1 MNFKNDLR
9 VGVIQTTLA
18 PNTTWHQNSVN
29 APEMDTQA
37 GEAVWNEIETD
48 FRAISEMEE
57 SARPEIV
64 LMPEITIPLSKER
77 LLENYAR
84 KLKIILIAGLDFRKH
99 GNYVVNE
106 ALVCI
111 PSKWPFNKGTGR
123 GKSFKFGKKYASHD
137 EKEHIKRCSESSG
150 EGLSFKPAQEIY
162 ILDLDEYGMAGFT
175 ICADFYDLD
184 RYAIYRGRIQ
194 HLFLL
199 AYNKDLESF
208 RHIAESISRIVYCNV
223 VICNCGYYGG
233 SIVFHPA
240 YDAYSRYIYR
250 HEGANLHSLQVV
262 KIPVR
267 RLMEVQSRGVVNAKD
282 NRLKNLPPGY
292 ELKLPLEA
300 KKLNGKVDFE
310 IIQ

>member
-1 MNFKNDLR
+1 MSVNFKDNLR
-9 VGVIQTTLA
+9 IGVIQTTHS
-18 PNTTWHQNSVN
+18 PNTTWNHMSKK
-29 APEMDTQA
+29 APEMDMQA
-37 GEAVWNEIETD
+37 GESIWKEIETD

-64 LMPEITIPLSKER
+64 LMPETTIPLIKER
-77 LLENYAR
+77 LLESYAR
-84 KLKIILIAGLDFRKH
+84 KLNIILIAGLDFRKQ
-99 GNYVVNE
+99 GKDVVNE
-106 ALVCI
+106 AIVCI

-123 GKSFKFGKKYASHD
+123 RKSFKFGKKYPSHD
-137 EKEHIKRCSESSG
+137 ETEHFKRCAKALG
-150 EGLSFKPAQEIY
+150 EPLTFKPAQEIC
-162 ILDLDEYGMAGFT
+162 ILDLGEYGMVGFT

-184 RYAIYRGRIQ
+184 RYSIYRGRIQ
-194 HLFLL
+194 HLFIV

-267 RLMEVQSRGVVNAKD
+267 RLIEVQTKKVQNAKD
-282 NRLKNLPPGY
+282 NKLKSLPPGY
-292 ELKLPLEA
+292 QFKLPLYA
-300 KKLNGKVDFE
+300 K
-310 IIQ
+310 